1 MKRSLNPI
9 PPRSVVKD
17 LAGHFQK
24 VQVPRGQLGAVD
36 TPDTTMCGGNKKQP
50 RENMNIHGGKRSKLA
65 IEALLIRAMVLY
77 QFALFN
83 FE

>member
-9 PPRSVVKD
+9 PPRSVLKD

-36 TPDTTMCGGNKKQP
+36 TPDATMCGGNKKEP
-50 RENMNIHGGKRSKLA
+50 RENMNIHRGKRPKLA
-65 IEALLIRAMVLY
+65 IEALLIRAMVLNH
-77 QFALFN
+77 FALFH